1 MDQQTIETYNTEA
14 ESIAKLHSTLIP
26 ERIYELIERH
36 FIKRGKTLDVG
47 CGIGRDTHWLN
58 KQGYEAVGVDA
69 SEGMLSYAKS
79 LYPKIDFIL
88 DYLPDLKTQD
98 NSIFDNILCSAVLMH
113 LNDADFM
120 SACARLFSLLAD
132 EGVLIISF
140 RGTNEQGYRE
150 KGKLYNPIEVDQF
163 LIFVNDQKG
172 ALLVK
177 ESIADNSR
185 GLLWHNFV
193 IKK

>member
-1 MDQQTIETYNTEA
+1 MDQQTIETYNNEA
-14 ESIAKLHSTLIP
+14 ENIAKLHSMLVP
-26 ERIYELIERH
+26 ERIYELIEH
-36 FIKRGKTLDVG
+36 YFIKRGITLDVG

-58 KQGYEAVGVDA
+58 QQGYQAIGIDA
-69 SEGMLSYAKS
+69 SEGMLNYAKS

-98 NSIFDNILCSAVLMH
+98 NSIFGNILCSAVLMH

-120 SACARLFSLLAD
+120 AACTRLFSLLAD
-132 EGVLIISF
+132 EGILIISF
-140 RGTNEQGYRE
+140 RGTNEQGHRE
-150 KGKLYNPIEVDQF
+150 KGKLYNPIEIDQF
-163 LIFVNDQKG
+163 LIFVNAQKG
-172 ALLVK
+172 TVLVK

-185 GLLWHNFV
+185 GLLWHNLV

>member
-1 MDQQTIETYNTEA
+1 MDQQTIETYNNEA
-14 ESIAKLHSTLIP
+14 ENIAKLHSTLVP
-26 ERIYELIERH
+26 ERIYELIEH
-36 FIKRGKTLDVG
+36 YFIKNGKTLDVG
-47 CGIGRDTHWLN
+47 CGIGRDTNWLN
-58 KQGYEAVGVDA
+58 QQGYEAIGVDA

-79 LYPKIDFIL
+79 LYPKIGFIL

-98 NSIFDNILCSAVLMH
+98 NAIFDNILCSAVLMH

-120 SACARLFSLLAD
+120 AACARLFSLLAD

-172 ALLVK
+172 TVLVK
-177 ESIADNSR
+177 EFIADNSR

-193 IKK
+193 IRK